1 MPETGVVQAEDVLK
15 AALTQVF
22 EKARGK
28 GAATLDSMNI
38 RPFDKSDALKLIPLV
53 KSIPNCSKRIEL
65 DASFETATGSE
76 ATVTFRGDLD
86 DATPLKDY
94 LEPQFR
100 AAKETDASMLFQ
112 LRFDPPLAVQGPS
125 AEGLIQRLTR
135 LVSPVAEVQAVLSE
149 KK

>member
-1 MPETGVVQAEDVLK
+1 MLK

-22 EKARGK
+22 EKARGR
-28 GAATLDSMNI
+28 GAVTLDSMNI
-38 RPFDKSDALKLIPLV
+38 RPFDKGDALKLIPLI
-53 KSIPNCSKRIEL
+53 KSVPNCSKRIEL
-65 DASFETATGSE
+65 DASFETALGSE

-100 AAKETDASMLFQ
+100 AAQETDASVVFR

-135 LVSPVAEVQAVLSE
+135 LVSPVADVQAVLTE